1 MSQPPSPARPSRF
14 DAGWRRSV
22 IFTVLLV
29 GLVAV
34 ASDTDPLVTW
44 LSVATSALGF
54 GFFYVTFPGGAHFG
68 IVTANLLA
76 IYGCM
81 FEFFRH
87 ANFAQANRYAV
98 LVALSLPVG
107 AFLVGCLARRHQIT
121 QLIHARRLRQLDE
134 LPKISRWF
142 LATLVVGAAS
152 FAVPQMGAA
161 PADQDLYLLVAMLLI
176 ACLVLLS
183 IQDVVLVMVDIAT
196 VFELVAG
203 RLDRLLMPLIA
214 FLSFYALLIIIFAC
228 LYRIADMTT
237 IVPQFIVGG
246 EAKRILFVEA
256 LYFSVV
262 TMATVGYGDIA
273 PNSMLVR
280 ALSGIEI
287 VAGIIMLLFGFSEIM
302 RNAGPDSGLHTPRA
316 SRRDS
321 DAESP

>member
-1 MSQPPSPARPSRF
+1 MNQPATPVGETRF
-14 DAGWRRSV
+14 NAGWRRSIV
-22 IFTVLLV
+22 LTVVLV
-29 GLVAV
+29 GLVAT
-34 ASDTDPLVTW
+34 ASDTDPLVMW

-107 AFLVGCLARRHQIT
+107 SFLIACLVRRQQIT
-121 QLIHARRLRQLDE
+121 RLIHARRLRQLDE

-152 FAVPQMGAA
+152 FAVPQIGAG
-161 PADQDLYLLVAMLLI
+161 PADQDLYLLLAMITI
-176 ACLVLLS
+176 AGLVVLS

-203 RLDRLLMPLIA
+203 RLDRLLVPMIA
-214 FLSFYALLIIIFAC
+214 FMSFYALLIIVFAC

-246 EAKRILFVEA
+246 EARRILFVEA

-287 VAGIIMLLFGFSEIM
+287 VAGILMLLFGFSEIM
-302 RNAGPDSGLHTPRA
+302 RNAGPDSGLHTRRTA
-316 SRRDS
+316 RRDS
-321 DAESP
+321 DTESP

>member
-1 MSQPPSPARPSRF
+1 MSHPARPVRGSRF

-22 IFTVLLV
+22 IFTVVLV
-29 GLVAV
+29 GLVAT
-34 ASDTDPLVTW
+34 ATDTDPLVMW

-54 GFFYVTFPGGAHFG
+54 GFFYVTFAGGAHFG

-87 ANFAQANRYAV
+87 ANFGQADRFAV
-98 LVALSLPVG
+98 LVSLMLPVG
-107 AFLVGCLARRHQIT
+107 AFLVACLVRRHQIT
-121 QLIHARRLRQLDE
+121 RLIHARRLRQLDD
-134 LPKISRWF
+134 LPRISRWF
-142 LATLVVGAAS
+142 VATLVVGAAS
-152 FAVPQMGAA
+152 FAVPQMGAG
-161 PADQDLYLLVAMLLI
+161 PADQDLYLLLAMLTIAGLI
-176 ACLVLLS
+176 VLS

-203 RLDRLLMPLIA
+203 RLDRLLMPMVA
-214 FLSFYALLIIIFAC
+214 FMSFYALLIIVFAC
-228 LYRIADMTT
+228 LYRIADLTT
-237 IVPQFIVGG
+237 IAPQFIVAG
-246 EAKRILFVEA
+246 EARRILFVEA

-262 TMATVGYGDIA
+262 TMATVGYGDIL

-287 VAGIIMLLFGFSEIM
+287 VSGIMMLLFGFSEIM
-302 RNAGPDSGLHTPRA
+302 RNAGPDSNLHAARTT
-316 SRRDS
+316 RRDS